1 MLVYFFISLASA
13 IALLIKDWVET
24 KDPNVIESNWK
35 KYVGCLV
42 GGLSF
47 GLLSELS
54 FFRWIAVVAVIY
66 LIGNSF
72 HNVLNVLNWLYA
84 KIRGK

>member
-1 MLVYFFISLASA
+1 MLTYLCIALVASV
-13 IALLIKDWVET
+13 ALLIKDWVET
-24 KDPNVIESNWK
+24 KDIKAVESNWK

-42 GGLSF
+42 GGLLY

-54 FFRWIAVVAVIY
+54 FFRWIAVIAVIY

-72 HNVLNVLNWLYA
+72 HNVLNVLNWLYT